1 MTKRATYFLAG
12 ILAGVIIAPAYAEGK
27 IQLKRP
33 GAEGAEAATP
43 PAEPKPDGG
52 LPSPVPPEAK
62 PATEGGLPT
71 PAATEKPPK
80 TEKIAL
86 TKPAEAPQ
94 ADGDYSTS
102 KGPESKSRTLYIG
115 PIVGFNY
122 SGISNGFQS
131 SQNSNGWD
139 ISPVFGLRSELYFKR
154 VFGIVTDLGYEQNRA
169 YLTETPTGGY
179 SGTGILRTDYVFMR
193 SMFSYRFSM
202 YKVLGKIKFM
212 RPIADALKAF
222 AGNLQ
227 AGGYAKTP
235 LSSQLEILNST
246 VGDPNDQLYDVKN
259 FSQAI
264 SAGFMGGLGI
274 ELRLG
279 SYIFFFEG
287 QYFRGLTSTYS
298 PIKSVYFNTD
308 KMSEQGFYFSS
319 GIKTGIYGF

>member
-1 MTKRATYFLAG
+1 MVGRATYFFTAG
-12 ILAGVIIAPAYAEGK
+12 LMCMTPLFAEGK

-33 GAEGAEAATP
+33 GAE
-43 PAEPKPDGG
+43 PAEPAASAAEAPAPEPKPQTDGG
-52 LPSPVPPEAK
+52 LPSPVAPVIEPK
-62 PATEGGLPT
+62 PA
-71 PAATEKPPK
+71 K
-80 TEKIAL
+80 TEKVAL
-86 TKPAEAPQ
+86 TKPVEAPQ
-94 ADGDYSTS
+94 AEGEYTTS
-102 KGPESKSRTLYIG
+102 KGPEAKARTLYIG

-122 SGISNGFQS
+122 SGVANGFQS
-131 SQNSNGWD
+131 SQNSSGWD
-139 ISPVFGLRSELYFKR
+139 ISPIFGLRSELYFKR

-169 YLTETPTGGY
+169 YITETPTGGY
-179 SGTGILRTDYVFMR
+179 AGNGILRTDYVFMR
-193 SMFSYRFSM
+193 SMFSYRFSL
-202 YKVLGKIKFM
+202 YKVLGKVKFM

-235 LSSQLEILNST
+235 LSAQLEILNST

-259 FSQAI
+259 FAKAI

-287 QYFRGLTSTYS
+287 QYFRGLLNTYS